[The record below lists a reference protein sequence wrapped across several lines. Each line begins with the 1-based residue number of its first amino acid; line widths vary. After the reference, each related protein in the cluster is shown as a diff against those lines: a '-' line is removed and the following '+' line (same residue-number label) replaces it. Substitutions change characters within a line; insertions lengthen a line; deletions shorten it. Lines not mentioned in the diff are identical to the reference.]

1 MDFDEKIGC
10 AVWILLFIIGTVAVS
25 DLIKEKNSKTTSIAN
40 DTIKVQKEQPKVVH
54 RNLQWE
60 AQKREMERMQREI
73 KRAGSLSEYMKQ
85 QNAIYNQLNT
95 PKTYSKP
102 RPATPDDAYSEGYD
116 NGYYQGEQDG
126 ENGEDYGAGYDDCT
140 DYYNYYET
148 RYKVGYEEGYDEG
161 YYTGRDNYEEEI
173 EEESEEEEYW

>member
-1 MDFDEKIGC
+1 MKFDLDDILGGFGLLMMLIVVGVNLCIGDEDTTTSKTSSSQTQKIE
-10 AVWILLFIIGTVAVS
+10 VKHR
-25 DLIKEKNSKTTSIAN
+25 DLQVEAHIKE
-40 DTIKVQKEQPKVVH
+40 V
-54 RNLQWE
+54 
-60 AQKREMERMQREI
+60 ERMQREI

>member
-1 MDFDEKIGC
+1 MKFDSDDILGYF
-10 AVWILLFIIGTVAVS
+10 AWGMILLVIVINLCIE
-25 DLIKEKNSKTTSIAN
+25 DDDTTSKPS
-40 DTIKVQKEQPKVVH
+40 TTQVQKTEVIKY
-54 RNLQWE
+54 RNLEWE
-60 AQKREMERMQREI
+60 EMQRTQRAI
-73 KRAGSLSEYMKQ
+73 NAAGSLTEYMNQ
-85 QNAIYNQLNT
+85 QNALFNTLN
-95 PKTYSKP
+95 KP
-102 RPATPDDAYSEGYD
+102 HIEFKRRPVRPDDAYSEGYD
-116 NGYYQGEQDG
+116 KGYYQGEQDG